1 VNVLVGEGRM
11 SGCVRGRLS
20 ECVRGRGKNE

>member
-1 VNVLVGEGRM
+1 MNVLVGEGRM